1 MWFAGLLTGAFIGW
15 LDSAAAGLLGAAVG
29 AVVGAIVASALKART
44 PAKALPDIE
53 RRISHIYQSLEDIHR
68 RLVRLEQAG
77 SRQERAATAGDE
89 QSGQTTPVSDVT
101 GAPQITVPS
110 PSSTL
115 VAPSSASPPPVH
127 APAAPAAL
135 DPATAAALHV
145 EPAVAPE
152 PLRDPFIPGGRSGD
166 TPFTHAAASW
176 WQRLFAG
183 NIVAKVGVVI
193 LFFGVGFLLK
203 YAYEHAVLPVP
214 LRLAG
219 VAAAGLALI
228 YVGWR
233 LRATRRTYGLIL
245 QGAGIGLLYLDVFFA
260 LRVFALIHTMAGF
273 ALFTVLGVAATLLAV
288 RQDAKALA
296 VLGLSGAF
304 LAPVLAGSPGGEHVL
319 LFSYYTLLNGFIVAI
334 SWFKSWRDLN
344 LTGFIF
350 TFVIGAVWGAT
361 SYRPELFATVEPFVL
376 VFFAMY
382 LVIPILFAARQ
393 PPELKG
399 LVDGTLVFGTPLAAA
414 FMQAALVRDLPYGL
428 AWSAGFAAALY
439 ALAAALVIRRA
450 GMRLLGEAYV
460 ALAVVFATMT
470 VFFALDAYPTF
481 ALWTLEGAAIVWV
494 AARQKRLLPLCFGL
508 ALQSG
513 GAALFLLHSD
523 EIQRSNPWFNDLVLG
538 CLLVAAAGM
547 ISAWLVHKH
556 GGALLNRITALTTA
570 ILVWASG
577 WWFAGGL
584 VALHDGVPLVHFH
597 ASAMIFTAASFVLA
611 ETFGSWLAWRSLR
624 LLTFM
629 HLPAIVFG
637 LLTIGNGHP
646 LAGLGVV
653 AWPLNFVVLFWCLHW
668 QQRDAV
674 TGPGDARYGLG
685 WLTLAGAST
694 WEAVWLLDHHRYRMA
709 WALGA
714 LGIIAAGLRFHLRER
729 ERGPAPHLSVWVL
742 LWGVTFWLLSG
753 FGYFEQR
760 FAEELHVAAGLA
772 YVAGSCAL
780 FEIVGAW
787 LRWNALRRAQLLLL
801 PAMAAAMLSLDWE
814 LPPSADYGWLGWS
827 AAFIAFY
834 AILQR
839 HQRAGCAFA
848 ADIQH
853 VIALWSATAL
863 LAAELAWRAERS
875 SPGTSWA
882 FAMWG
887 LVPAVVLA
895 VVARYGKQRWPWRAD
910 FAFHRNACLGP
921 IALYLVGWFL
931 FAVADASQVG
941 PLPYLPLA
949 NPIDA
954 AQAMTLLAWYAW
966 CAAAGHVSRMR
977 DTAWAAPLAGLAFI
991 WANAVVLRSIHH
1003 WFGVPYLAHALFD
1016 SIVVQAAL
1024 SLLWTIAAMALMISA
1039 TRIRSRKVWVAGVFL
1054 LTVVVAKL
1062 FLLDLANSGTVARI
1076 VSFLGVGALVMLIG
1090 YVAPV
1095 PPGDAERQA
1104 G

>member
-15 LDSAAAGLLGAAVG
+15 LDSAAAGFLGAAVG
-29 AVVGAIVASALKART
+29 AVVGAIVASALKARP
-44 PAKALPDIE
+44 PAKSLAEVE
-53 RRISHIYQSLEDIHR
+53 RKIGHIYQSLEDIHR
-68 RLVRLEQAG
+68 RLVRLEQPAVRHE
-77 SRQERAATAGDE
+77 SAAHAGDAQGAE
-89 QSGQTTPVSDVT
+89 VTPAPDDSPAVRETT
-101 GAPQITVPS
+101 
-110 PSSTL
+110 PSSTPEAAASAPAPSTIDPAVPAATDL
-115 VAPSSASPPPVH
+115 ATAVLPRVAPAVESEPSPGPFM
-127 APAAPAAL
+127 PAGPR
-135 DPATAAALHV
+135 
-145 EPAVAPE
+145 E
-152 PLRDPFIPGGRSGD
+152 IPIADAG
-166 TPFTHAAASW
+166 ASW

-203 YAYEHAVLPVP
+203 YAYEHALLPVP

-219 VAAAGLALI
+219 VATGAMALL
-228 YVGWR
+228 YGGWR
-233 LRATRRTYGLIL
+233 LRATRRLYGLIL

-260 LRVFALIHTMAGF
+260 LRVFALIDTTAGF
-273 ALFTVLGVAATLLAV
+273 ALFMLLGVAAALLAV

-304 LAPVLAGSPGGEHVL
+304 LAPVLAGSPEGDHVM
-319 LFSYYTLLNGFIVAI
+319 LFSYYTLLNGFILAI

-350 TFVIGAVWGAT
+350 TFIIGTAWGAT
-361 SYRPELFATVEPFVL
+361 SYRPDRFATVEPFVL
-376 VFFAMY
+376 IFFAMY

-428 AWSAGFAAALY
+428 AWSAGCAAVLY

-450 GMRLLGEAYV
+450 GMRLLGETYV
-460 ALAVVFATMT
+460 ALAVVFSTMT

-494 AARQKRLLPLCFGL
+494 AVRQKRLLALWFGL
-508 ALQSG
+508 ALQIG
-513 GAALFLLHSD
+513 GAAVFLLHSA
-523 EIQRSNPWFNDLVLG
+523 EIQRANPWLNDFVLG
-538 CLLVAAAGM
+538 GALVAVAGM

-556 GGALLNRITALTTA
+556 GGALINRINALTTA

-584 VALHDGVPLVHFH
+584 VALHDGVPLLHFH
-597 ASAMIFTAASFVLA
+597 AAAMIFTAASFVLA
-611 ETFGSWLAWRSLR
+611 ETAGSWLGWRSLR

-637 LLTIGNGHP
+637 LLTIDSRHP
-646 LAGLGVV
+646 LAELGIV

-674 TGPGDARYGLG
+674 TGAGDARYALG
-685 WLTLAGAST
+685 WVTLAGAAT
-694 WEAVWLLDHHRYRMA
+694 WEAVWLLDHHRYRMG

-714 LGIIAAGLRFHLRER
+714 LAIIAAGVRFHLRER
-729 ERGPAPHLSVWVL
+729 DRAGAPHLGVWVL

-753 FGYFEQR
+753 FGYLEQR
-760 FAEELHVAAGLA
+760 FADELHVAAGLA
-772 YVAGSCAL
+772 YVAASCAL
-780 FEIVGAW
+780 FEIIGAW
-787 LRWNALRRAQLLLL
+787 LRWNALRRTQLLLL
-801 PAMAAAMLSLDWE
+801 PAMAAAILALDWE
-814 LPPSADYGWLGWS
+814 LPPSADYGWLAWG
-827 AAFIAFY
+827 AAFLAFY
-834 AILQR
+834 AVLKRQ
-839 HQRAGCAFA
+839 QRAGVALA

-853 VIALWSATAL
+853 VFALWSATGLIAR
-863 LAAELAWRAERS
+863 ELAWQAERLA
-875 SPGTSWA
+875 PGTSWS

-887 LVPAVVLA
+887 LVPAA
-895 VVARYGKQRWPWRAD
+895 VVFLIARYGRQVWPWRTD
-910 FAFHRNACLGP
+910 FVFHRNVALGP
-921 IALYLVGWFL
+921 ITLYLVGWFL
-931 FAVADASQVG
+931 FAVADAAQVG
-941 PLPYLPLA
+941 PLPYLPIA
-949 NPIDA
+949 NPVDIG
-954 AQAMTLLAWYAW
+954 QAMALLAMHAW
-966 CAAAGHVSRMR
+966 CAAAGVATRTR
-977 DTAWAAPLAGLAFI
+977 DSPWAGTLAGLAFI
-991 WANAVVLRSIHH
+991 WANAVLLRSIHH

-1024 SLLWTIAAMALMISA
+1024 SLLWTIAAMALMVTA
-1039 TRIRSRKVWVAGVFL
+1039 TRTRKRKVWVAGVFL